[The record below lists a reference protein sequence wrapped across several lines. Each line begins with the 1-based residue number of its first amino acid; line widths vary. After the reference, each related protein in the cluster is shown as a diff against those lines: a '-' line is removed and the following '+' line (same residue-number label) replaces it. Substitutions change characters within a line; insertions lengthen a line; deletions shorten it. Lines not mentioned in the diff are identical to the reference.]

1 MWISRKKW
9 NALEKRVTDLEVEVQ
24 GQLIKNEVIFEFCRS
39 AANKE
44 KLSLLS
50 YQQLYSPSADSCQK
64 IRLLFEKIQH
74 GDADKGSILP
84 GGRKKQGRGIYLRP
98 RKGGERGGRKKSS

>member
-1 MWISRKKW
+1 MREVWISKKKW
-9 NALEKRVTDLEVEVQ
+9 QALEKRVADLEVEVQ

-50 YQQLYSPSADSCQK
+50 YQQLYSPSADSSQK
-64 IRLLFEKIQH
+64 VRMLFEKI
-74 GDADKGSILP
+74 
-84 GGRKKQGRGIYLRP
+84 RKFG
-98 RKGGERGGRKKSS
+98 

>member
-9 NALEKRVTDLEVEVQ
+9 NALEKRVADLEAEVQ

-50 YQQLYSPSADSCQK
+50 YQQLYSPSADSSQK
-64 IRLLFEKIQH
+64 VRMILQH
-74 GDADKGSILP
+74 GGADIESISP
-84 GGRKKQGRGIYLRP
+84 GGRKKQGRGIYLRL
-98 RKGGERGGRKKSS
+98 RKGGERGG

>member
-9 NALEKRVTDLEVEVQ
+9 NALEKRVADLEVEV
-24 GQLIKNEVIFEFCRS
+24 QLIKNEVIFEFCRS

-64 IRLLFEKIQH
+64 IRMLFEKI
-74 GDADKGSILP
+74 
-84 GGRKKQGRGIYLRP
+84 RKFG
-98 RKGGERGGRKKSS
+98 

>member
-1 MWISRKKW
+1 VWISKKKW
-9 NALEKRVTDLEVEVQ
+9 QALEKRVADLEVEVQ

-50 YQQLYSPSADSCQK
+50 YQQLYSPSADSSQK
-64 IRLLFEKIQH
+64 VRMLFEKI
-74 GDADKGSILP
+74 
-84 GGRKKQGRGIYLRP
+84 RKFG
-98 RKGGERGGRKKSS
+98 

>member
-1 MWISRKKW
+1 MREVWISKKKW
-9 NALEKRVTDLEVEVQ
+9 QALEKRVADLEVEVQ

-50 YQQLYSPSADSCQK
+50 YQQLYSPSADSSQK
-64 IRLLFEKIQH
+64 VRMLFEKF
-74 GDADKGSILP
+74 
-84 GGRKKQGRGIYLRP
+84 RKFG
-98 RKGGERGGRKKSS
+98 